1 MTIWAV
7 YCAQPNRTGMIW
19 SKYLLIAKPLYA
31 YFCLSSN
38 RVRIK
43 IRDGHSDFAV
53 TNASWPSFCYP
64 YNKQCSSQDIKKG
77 LFREELLVKV
87 MYHLYSINHKFVL
100 MFLFRHSSTSLCLL
114 RQLQKIPVIF
124 QMRFQLQSDITS
136 SDLQLTPML
145 HHSVASITPC
155 SIASIAVQV
164 CPTISWLL
172 ISLTCCVVALCCIQC
187 QQLVPGL
194 QQI

>member
-1 MTIWAV
+1 MDFLAHWTLLWNVVPRSNAGWIMTIWAV
-7 YCAQPNRTGMIW
+7 YCAQPNMTGMIW

-87 MYHLYSINHKFVL
+87 MYHLYSVNHKFVQ
-100 MFLFRHSSTSLCLL
+100 MFLFRHSSTSSCLL
-114 RQLQKIPVIF
+114 CQLQKIPVIF
-124 QMRFQLQSDITS
+124 QMRFQLQSNANS
-136 SDLQLTPML
+136 SDLQLTLML
-145 HHSVASITPC
+145 HPSVTS
-155 SIASIAVQV
+155 
-164 CPTISWLL
+164 
-172 ISLTCCVVALCCIQC
+172 SL
-187 QQLVPGL
+187 
-194 QQI
+194 